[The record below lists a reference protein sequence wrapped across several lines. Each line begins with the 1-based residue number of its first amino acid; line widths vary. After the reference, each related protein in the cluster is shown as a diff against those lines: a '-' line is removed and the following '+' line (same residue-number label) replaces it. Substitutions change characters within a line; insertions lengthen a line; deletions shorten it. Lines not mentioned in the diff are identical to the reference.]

1 MNPVIAIGITLVIA
15 GAYLA
20 LREDR
25 SIRRS
30 VVLAGEIIEV
40 TVQSYGEGSGYS
52 PRVRFVTINGEE
64 REFTEPTAPASL
76 VRLSPGKP
84 CRILYNPRTSEARL
98 LHFNYR
104 FGRPWGLFAFGVA
117 VVLMGM
123 GMGPSFG
130 LAWFLCASGVA
141 LALILIGAWCGETV
155 IAWRYVKDRNVQ

>member
-1 MNPVIAIGITLVIA
+1 MNPVIAIGIMLMIA

-40 TVQSYGEGSGYS
+40 SVQSYGEGSAYS
-52 PRVRFVTINGEE
+52 PRVRFLTINGEE
-64 REFTEPTAPASL
+64 HEFTEPAAPASL
-76 VRLSPGKP
+76 GRLLRGES
-84 CRILYNPRTSEARL
+84 CRILYNHRTSEARL
-98 LHFNYR
+98 LHFDYR
-104 FGRPWGLFAFGVA
+104 FGKPWGLFAFGVA

-123 GMGPSFG
+123 GMGRNFG

-141 LALILIGAWCGETV
+141 VTLILIGAWCGETV
-155 IAWRYVKDRNVQ
+155 IAWLYVKDRNVR